1 MERKVLQM
9 KRKKIKSVWKE
20 YLTLSMRERRGL
32 SILLSILLFQLV
44 FLFYLNNIDLN
55 YPFPDL
61 ATVKKLKSE
70 IEISEIGRASSEKLN
85 TVAFNLSV
93 FNPNNL
99 SKEEWVKIGLS
110 ERQAGSVLN
119 YLRKGGKFK
128 TKKDVLK
135 IYGMNDKLYSQLLP
149 YIDLPDSLN
158 RSSLPFEKKNQ
169 KVVNKVDVNTA
180 DSVSLEK
187 LKGIGSVLSSRIVRY
202 RERLGGFVYLE
213 QLKEV
218 YGLNDTLF
226 RLIEPQLF
234 LATPPDIRFLKLNS
248 DSFPALSGHP
258 YIGRKLAGMILNYR
272 KQHERFNN
280 TDELKNLP
288 LLTDEIFRKLAPYLK
303 VD

>member
-1 MERKVLQM
+1 M

-44 FLFYLNNIDLN
+44 FLFYLNHIDLN
-55 YPFPDL
+55 YPFPEL
-61 ATVKKLKSE
+61 ATVQKLKAE
-70 IEISEIGRASSEKLN
+70 MEISENVKTSNEKFN
-85 TVAFNLSV
+85 TAAFDHSV
-93 FNPNNL
+93 FNPNDL
-99 SKEEWVKIGLS
+99 TKEEWVKIGLS

-119 YLRKGGKFK
+119 YLKKGGRFK

-149 YIDLPDSLN
+149 YIDLPDSFSRN
-158 RSSLPFEKKNQ
+158 SFTFEKKNQ
-169 KVVNKVDVNTA
+169 KVVSKVDVNTA

-187 LKGIGSVLSSRIVRY
+187 LRGIGSVLASRIVRY
-202 RERLGGFVYLE
+202 RERLGGFVSLE

-226 RLIEPQLF
+226 RLIEPQVF
-234 LATPPDIRFLKLNS
+234 LTSPPDIRFVKLNS
-248 DSFPALSGHP
+248 DSFPTLSSHP